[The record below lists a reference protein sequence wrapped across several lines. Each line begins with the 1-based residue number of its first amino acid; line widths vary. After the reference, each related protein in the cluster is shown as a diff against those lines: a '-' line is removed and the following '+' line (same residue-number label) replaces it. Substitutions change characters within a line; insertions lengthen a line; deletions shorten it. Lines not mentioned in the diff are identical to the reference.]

1 MNIAVVPIVLGLIGL
16 LFAVGM
22 AMRAGRGST
31 SREREAGLAAMR
43 ELSWKDFGALVVRA
57 FETRGY
63 KRLPDARKPGDES
76 ADHMLERAGHKHVLQ
91 VKHGGA
97 FRVGVAAV
105 RRLLALIDQHQAAGG
120 ILATSGEFDAA
131 AREAAR
137 RQPVVLLEG
146 DALWQQVGPLLPAT
160 AVVAAQARVADEE
173 AAGRRRVLLGCALS
187 LVLVLAGVALI
198 VMRPAERYATPEATP
213 PPAAPAVVA
222 TPAPEPAPIASAEPA
237 ATAAPAAART
247 PPPPPAT
254 EAELAVQRELIAANA
269 LLVDGVVSATWPTKS
284 TLLVSVRGGDSEKR
298 AAIINGICASILPRE
313 ELRFTR
319 LQVYDFNVQGDAEQ
333 NVRFT
338 QCR

>member
-1 MNIAVVPIVLGLIGL
+1 MSIAVVPIVLGLIGL
-16 LFAVGM
+16 LFAVGL
-22 AMRAGRGST
+22 AMRAGRGSG
-31 SREREAGLAAMR
+31 SRERDAGLAAMR

-63 KRLPDARKPGDES
+63 KRLADARKPGDEG

-97 FRVGVAAV
+97 YRVGVAAV
-105 RRLLALIDQHQAAGG
+105 RRLLTLIDQHQAAGG

-146 DALWQQVGPLLPAT
+146 DALWQQVGPLLPAS
-160 AVVAAQARVADEE
+160 AVVAAQARVADQE

-198 VMRPAERYATPEATP
+198 VMRPAERA
-213 PPAAPAVVA
+213 AAPKA
-222 TPAPEPAPIASAEPA
+222 TPAAAAPTVAATPTPEQPRVVAEQPSPA
-237 ATAAPAAART
+237 ATPAAART
-247 PPPPPAT
+247 PPPPAT

-269 LLVDGVVSATWPTKS
+269 LLVEGVVSATWPTKS
-284 TLLVSVRGGDSEKR
+284 TLLVSVRGGDPEKR
-298 AAIINGICASILPRE
+298 AAIIKGICASILPRE

-338 QCR
+338 QCK